1 MYLRRTLGIGFGLV
15 AVAAFALA
23 QQPAAPK
30 APPTEDLPNGG
41 AAAPAASSLKSLK
54 ERSSYAIGVDIGHG
68 LKGQGLEVDTA
79 LLARGI
85 SDSLAGN
92 KPLMSDKEIHDT
104 MVELEKLVRA
114 QQLDQ
119 RSKVAE
125 KNKKEGDAFLAE
137 NKKREGVKTLAS
149 GLQYKVIREGKGATP
164 KATDRVTTHYRG
176 KLLDGTEFDSSY
188 GRGEPATFPVNKVIA
203 GWTEALQLMK
213 EGDKWQLFI
222 PGDLAYGPDGAGK
235 DIPPNAT
242 LVFDIELLKVLPG
255 PGPEEN
261 PAP

>member
-1 MYLRRTLGIGFGLV
+1 MQLRRILGIGFGLF

-30 APPTEDLPNGG
+30 APPAEDLPGGG
-41 AAAPAASSLKSLK
+41 ATAPAGSSLKSLK
-54 ERSSYAIGVDIGHG
+54 ERSSYAIGVDIGQG
-68 LKGQGLEVDTA
+68 LKEKSLDIDAA

-92 KPLMSDKEIHDT
+92 KSLMSDKEIKET
-104 MVELEKLVRA
+104 MIELQKFV
-114 QQLDQ
+114 QSQL
-119 RSKVAE
+119 AA
-125 KNKKEGDAFLAE
+125 KNKKEGAAFLAD
-137 NKKREGVKTLAS
+137 NKKREGVKTLPS
-149 GLQYKVIREGKGATP
+149 GLQYKVIKEGKGATP
-164 KATDRVTTHYRG
+164 TANDTVTTHYRG

-188 GRGEPATFPVNKVIA
+188 ANGGPATFQVKGVIP

-222 PGDLAYGPDGAGK
+222 PAELAYGERGAGN

-242 LVFDIELLKVLPG
+242 LVFDIELLKVQSGHAAAPG
-255 PGPEEN
+255 EKPEQ
-261 PAP
+261 